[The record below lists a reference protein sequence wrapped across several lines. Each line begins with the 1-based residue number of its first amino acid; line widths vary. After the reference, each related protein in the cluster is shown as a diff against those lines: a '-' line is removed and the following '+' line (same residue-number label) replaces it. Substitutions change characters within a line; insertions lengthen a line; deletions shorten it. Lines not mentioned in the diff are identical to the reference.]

1 MAIALFRQQGICLA
15 TYLDNWLLLALTK
28 QQAVTQT
35 NILVSHLVD
44 LGIAGVVC

>member
-15 TYLDNWLLLALTK
+15 TYSDNWLLLAQTK
-28 QQAVTQT
+28 QQAAT

-44 LGIAGVVC
+44 LGILGAIC